1 MKKLAK
7 KSPKKKKPKP
17 REIKTWRQA
26 MTFDLHRMSPISI
39 EPEILDRGVNFFVL
53 MLEKLGAVPCWS
65 CEGHPNGFYVAFI
78 ATEAQALRILRCGFF
93 SVELEGSKRWSLRI
107 NREISENDRQSIL
120 TYAAISWEKEFGP
133 ITYVKD
139 VYGNR
144 RRNQK
149 RDQ

>member
-7 KSPKKKKPKP
+7 KSPKKKTKP

-26 MTFDLHRMSPISI
+26 MTFDLHRMSPISV

-53 MLEKLGAVPCWS
+53 MLEQLGAHPCWS
-65 CEGHPNGFYVAFI
+65 CEGHPNGFYVVFMAP
-78 ATEAQALRILRCGFF
+78 AKLALRILRCGFF
-93 SVELEGSKRWSLRI
+93 CVELEGHNRWSLRI
-107 NREISENDRQSIL
+107 NREISENERQGIL
-120 TYAAISWEKEFGP
+120 NNAALSWEKEFGP

-149 RDQ
+149 RGR